1 MCSID
6 IPNESRMN
14 VKIVDTPKNLFRN
27 NIVDTEPRIVAFLDI
42 LGFSRIVEEYESDS
56 QSNILNELHDTLEMA
71 IKVSIEA
78 VTDPKTK
85 TDLKEYLEYRMFSDC
100 ICISLPFIEFGNDFH
115 IQFHSLSA
123 IVKSYQLAMMQKG
136 FFVRG
141 GISVG
146 SFYSDKHMIFSGGLV
161 SAYQLEQKT
170 VYPVIAVDRKVLD
183 RLKVNYT
190 ENAKG
195 LFYENA
201 LIFSGSEP
209 EKIFLNPFDL
219 LDNSGKY
226 LDFLQSTMENLI
238 KESESENEESF
249 SVLTTS
255 LLKLT
260 NTITKPIYDYAKSQI
275 TPENMNAAKEKVLE
289 HVNEQIEK
297 YTEVVQNSEADL
309 QEQKEAKKII
319 VKYEHLKSLIEWSMG
334 KGDVSLFKYF
344 QFN

>member
-1 MCSID
+1 M
-6 IPNESRMN
+6 
-14 VKIVDTPKNLFRN
+14 
-27 NIVDTEPRIVAFLDI
+27 
-42 LGFSRIVEEYESDS
+42 
-56 QSNILNELHDTLEMA
+56 
-71 IKVSIEA
+71 
-78 VTDPKTK
+78 
-85 TDLKEYLEYRMFSDC
+85 
-100 ICISLPFIEFGNDFH
+100 
-115 IQFHSLSA
+115 
-123 IVKSYQLAMMQKG
+123 
-136 FFVRG
+136 
-141 GISVG
+141 
-146 SFYSDKHMIFSGGLV
+146 
-161 SAYQLEQKT
+161 
-170 VYPVIAVDRKVLD
+170 
-183 RLKVNYT
+183 
-190 ENAKG
+190 
-195 LFYENA
+195 FYENA